1 MRENVSKMTEIHK
14 KYLTQPVSSSVSESV
29 DVKMDIGS
37 SWKGSSSENKNFIK
51 IWPFVWLVLLLL
63 SPSLYVIQK
72 YLGAQGLVFY
82 VLFVPVTVFFVL
94 RNFLPFF
101 TTRMSEKQAF
111 LLTLMFLAC
120 LVVIF
125 FIVFPKANVPL
136 PGQGSDSDDG
146 LNLAVQELLNLR
158 YPYNVRAY
166 LGNPISE
173 FPGAIML
180 SMPFLMMGNSAYQ
193 NIFWIILFCMFLKL
207 YLKTWR
213 LVFPLML
220 LLFVLSPE
228 VVRQLVTGGPILA
241 NEIFVMLSMYLIVS
255 QLSGTHDSTMAK
267 IGSAVFLGIAM
278 SSRLNFVLVGPLL
291 LSCLVQNSG
300 WKQTVKYLLISLLVW
315 SVVTLPFYF
324 YSSGS
329 FTPLIAQADK
339 ASHSALPYSVILLPL
354 VGGMISVI
362 LAMRRMGPDCEALFG
377 YSALVQG
384 LLVVAVV
391 ILSNLSKDKIDLF
404 DTRYGIMF
412 LFLGCVPCWRVLTRE
427 WQHTEHIGGPEN

>member
-1 MRENVSKMTEIHK
+1 MTDIHK
-14 KYLTQPVSSSVSESV
+14 KHLTGPVSSQISECM
-29 DVKMDIGS
+29 DAKMDVGIAE
-37 SWKGSSSENKNFIK
+37 KGSSSENKNFIK
-51 IWPFVWLVLLLL
+51 LWPFVWFVLLLL
-63 SPSLYVIQK
+63 TPSLYVIQK
-72 YLGAQGLVFY
+72 YLGAQGLVVY

-101 TTRMSEKQAF
+101 TTRISEKQAF

-125 FIVFPKANVPL
+125 FIVFPKANVHL

-146 LNLAVQELLNLR
+146 LNLAVHELLNLQ

-180 SMPFLMMGNSAYQ
+180 SMPFVMMGNSAYQ
-193 NIFWIILFCMFLKL
+193 NIFWIILFCMFLKF
-207 YLKTWR
+207 YFKTWR

-228 VVRQLVTGGPILA
+228 IARQLVTGGPILA

-255 QLSGTHDSTMAK
+255 QVSEAHHSTMAK

-300 WKQTVKYLLISLLVW
+300 WKQTAKYLLISVLVW

-324 YSSGS
+324 YSPES
-329 FTPLIAQADK
+329 FTPFRTQASK
-339 ASHSALPYSVILLPL
+339 ATFSEFPWSFILLPL
-354 VGGMISVI
+354 VGGIVSVI

-384 LLVVAVV
+384 LLIAAVV
-391 ILSNLSKDKIDLF
+391 ILSSLAMGKIDLY
-404 DTRYGIMF
+404 TSRYAMMF
-412 LFLGCVPCWRVLTRE
+412 LLLGCVPCWRVLTRE
-427 WQHTEHIGGPEN
+427 WKQITIKE